1 MMFCICITTIYFV
14 CFVCIY
20 YLNFY
25 RTNETNICII
35 HTEHRKAGKM
45 LFKDFKKY
53 AKSKRFSEKE
63 GELFI
68 DLNDLGMIEWEGG
81 KKLVI
86 DGRSFDSPPG
96 CWHVYPVALDKTHV
110 YIVCPYC
117 GHIHLHGA
125 GGGDYEGHRIAH
137 CNSRSHIKGDITGY
151 YIEQL

>member
-1 MMFCICITTIYFV
+1 
-14 CFVCIY
+14 
-20 YLNFY
+20 
-25 RTNETNICII
+25 
-35 HTEHRKAGKM
+35 M

-53 AKSKRFSEKE
+53 AKSKRFTEKE

-68 DLNDLGMIEWEGG
+68 DLDGLGMIEWEGG

-96 CWHVYPVALDKTHV
+96 CWHVFPVALDKTHV

-151 YIEQL
+151 YIEQI

>member
-1 MMFCICITTIYFV
+1 
-14 CFVCIY
+14 
-20 YLNFY
+20 
-25 RTNETNICII
+25 
-35 HTEHRKAGKM
+35 M

-53 AKSKRFSEKE
+53 AKSKRFTEKE

-81 KKLVI
+81 KRLVI

-125 GGGDYEGHRIAH
+125 GGGDFEGHRIAH
-137 CNSRSHIKGDITGY
+137 CNSHSHIKGDITGY

>member
-1 MMFCICITTIYFV
+1 MMFCITTIYFV

-25 RTNETNICII
+25 RTNKTNICVI
-35 HTEHRKAGKM
+35 HTEHGKAGKM

-68 DLNDLGMIEWEGG
+68 DLDDLGVIEWDGG

-96 CWHVYPVALDKTHV
+96 C
-110 YIVCPYC
+110 
-117 GHIHLHGA
+117 
-125 GGGDYEGHRIAH
+125 
-137 CNSRSHIKGDITGY
+137 
-151 YIEQL
+151 